1 MDPGPPIERVGGDVN
16 FLVRFRH
23 NGSKSKKI
31 DFDNDKNR
39 YIRKKVEE
47 CRLSVGRRVMKNEKN
62 QAVSTG
68 PENSDYARHTQA
80 ALDGDPVAFSAR
92 LVEVL
97 DLVGSRK
104 NAAALVGVTY
114 ETLGNYVSGA
124 AKPSFR
130 VIARLAG
137 LSGVSLDWLATGE
150 EPKRR
155 HQQPVSAQ
163 GLANDFVLIPR
174 YDVAASAGAGAII
187 ESDRL
192 VDFLAFKKD
201 WIRRTL
207 ALDPQRL
214 AVISAEGDSM
224 RPTIAEGD
232 VLLVDTNITHVR
244 DSAIYVLQ
252 LSGVLLVKRVR
263 IRLDGGVDVISDNP
277 AYPVESVAQR
287 DLDHLEI
294 AGRVVWHG
302 GLV

>member
-1 MDPGPPIERVGGDVN
+1 MTNPSENVADGPPQFVERLKTAVQWAGGQSKVGALTD
-16 FLVRFRH
+16 RTPRQ
-23 NGSKSKKI
+23 I
-31 DFDNDKNR
+31 RR
-39 YIRKKVEE
+39 Y
-47 CRLSVGRRVMKNEKN
+47 
-62 QAVSTG
+62 
-68 PENSDYARHTQA
+68 
-80 ALDGDPVAFSAR
+80 LDGDEAPLSV
-92 LVEVL
+92 V
-97 DLVGSRK
+97 SRIAE
-104 NAAALVGVTY
+104 AANVT
-114 ETLGNYVSGA
+114 
-124 AKPSFR
+124 
-130 VIARLAG
+130 
-137 LSGVSLDWLATGE
+137 LDWLVSGRLPMHHIETLDRFQSATR
-150 EPKRR
+150 EPRAIID
-155 HQQPVSAQ
+155 PD
-163 GLANDFVLIPR
+163 NFVLIPR

-232 VLLVDTNITHVR
+232 VLLVDTKITNVR

-252 LSGVLLVKRVR
+252 LGGVLLVKRLR

-287 DLDHLEI
+287 DLDRLAI

>member
-1 MDPGPPIERVGGDVN
+1 
-16 FLVRFRH
+16 LVRFRH
-23 NGSKSKKI
+23 NESKSKKFH
-31 DFDNDKNR
+31 FD
-39 YIRKKVEE
+39 
-47 CRLSVGRRVMKNEKN
+47 NEKN
-62 QAVSTG
+62 RPFDGESEFVLFSVGALPMKKMKNPAVSKG
-68 PENSDYARHTQA
+68 PESSDYALHIQA
-80 ALDGDPVAFSAR
+80 SLDGDPAAFSAR

-114 ETLGNYVSGA
+114 ETLAHYVAGTV
-124 AKPSFR
+124 KPSFR

-155 HQQPVSAQ
+155 GAIRSAAAVSQ
-163 GLANDFVLIPR
+163 LSTPELTNDFVFIPR

-232 VLLVDTNITHVR
+232 VLLVDTKITNVR

-252 LSGVLLVKRVR
+252 LGGVLLVKRLR

-287 DLDHLEI
+287 DLDRLAI